1 VETIGRVRVQLRGA
15 KPCEVASLDE
25 AHRAIACLQRLAQA
39 FSERRAQL
47 AAEVGLTEHQWGV
60 LEEISTEHFMP
71 SLFADRRESTRAAV
85 SKTIRQLLDKGL
97 VVALVSKDDGRQRKY
112 SLTPKGKRAMDQ
124 LRERRQQAIDDIWLK
139 LDRAEVLAFTAMGD
153 DIATRIEGYLKS
165 PSAKSRRT

>member
-1 VETIGRVRVQLRGA
+1 MRVSGA
-15 KPCEVASLDE
+15 KQCEVAALDE
-25 AHRAIACLQRLAQA
+25 VHRAIACLQRLAQA
-39 FSERRAQL
+39 FDERRAQL

-139 LDRAEVLAFTAMGD
+139 LDRAEVLAFTQVGD
-153 DIATRIEGYLKS
+153 EIASRIEAYS
-165 PSAKSRRT
+165 NEPAKNKPRT